1 MILLVIPLDF
11 LLLNQE
17 TCCVP
22 NLLKNIQRI
31 SLKDF
36 NLLSVGV
43 FNIEFYLN
51 NHKHILNEEIH
62 YVIEVLSELNVM
74 DDLDS
79 SVGVTVLGE
88 GVHWG
93 RLGDDGDGFFRI
105 LVQLNYGKLLI
116 LNASD
121 IFLHQHVLTFDER
134 FDVDGF
140 HSHFFSKPLG
150 EYGIP
155 LFATLRYLK
164 PFYRNFLIGFEIIAI
179 EL

>member
-17 TCCVP
+17 TCGVP

-36 NLLSVGV
+36 DLFGVAV
-43 FNIEFYLN
+43 FNIEFYLD

-116 LNASD
+116 LNTSD
-121 IFLHQHVLTFDER
+121 IFLHQDVLTFNER
-134 FDVDGF
+134 ADVGGF
-140 HSHFFSKPLG
+140 HSHFFPKPLG

-155 LFATLRYLK
+155 LIFALGYHK
-164 PFYRNFLIGFEIIAI
+164 PFYRRFLITLEIITI
-179 EL
+179 